1 MSPKKSPDYLPEPIA
16 RRVSGKVY
24 RLIPSHF
31 PPIAL
36 FEHLLE
42 PEELDLAYE
51 LEAMTN
57 TRLRQ
62 EAGDISLVANHDRL
76 AGPGSSAVMAA
87 FTHIGFAS
95 RFTNGEY
102 GIYYAGRTL
111 DVALAE
117 TIYHRECFLAST
129 NEEPCRITM
138 RCYIATVKKPLEDVR
153 SEAYDSLHH
162 VSDYHLPQKFAAE
175 RREKNTNG
183 LWYRSVRYDNGES
196 IAVFKPNALTPATQG
211 QHYEYHW
218 NGKAI
223 ERVVELRELT
233 WTPSQNTEPTV

>member
-1 MSPKKSPDYLPEPIA
+1 MSQSKSFDYLPEPIA

-31 PPIAL
+31 PPITL

-42 PEELDLAYE
+42 PDELELAYE

-62 EAGDISLVANHDRL
+62 EAGDISLVPACDRL
-76 AGPGSSAVMAA
+76 TGPGSSAVMAA

-95 RFTNGEY
+95 RFTSGEY
-102 GIYYAGRTL
+102 GVYYAGRTL

-117 TIYHRECFLAST
+117 TIYHRECFLAAT
-129 NEEPCRITM
+129 KEPACRITM
-138 RCYIATVKKPLEDVR
+138 RCYIARVKKPLEDVR
-153 SEAYDSLHH
+153 GQAYDSLHH
-162 VSDYHLPQKFAAE
+162 VSEYRLSQTFGAE
-175 RREKNTNG
+175 RRKKQANG
-183 LWYRSVRYDNGES
+183 LWYRSVRYAEGES
-196 IAVFKPNALTPATQG
+196 VAVFKPSALTTTTQG

-218 NGKAI
+218 NGNAI
-223 ERVVELRELT
+223 ERVVELREHT
-233 WTPSQNTEPTV
+233 WTRSQETEPSV